1 MTAALDRPVAFAP
14 TFAPASASTHGAA
27 SVPAATAAPTI
38 AVDGLNLSFDGRT
51 QVLADVSLHVAEGEF
66 VSLVGPSGCGKTTL
80 LNLCAGLVAHTGAG
94 TISVAGGAPREGNPK
109 VAYMLARD
117 SLLPWRS
124 ALDNAAFG
132 MRVRGVP
139 KAERLDRARAMLA
152 EVGLGGYEQALPKAL
167 SHGMRQRTA
176 LARTFAMDSSLLL
189 MDEPFGALDAQTK
202 LQLEDLLLRLC
213 EQHRHTV
220 LFVTHDLAEAVA
232 VSDRVVV
239 MSSRPGR
246 IIADVPIDL
255 PRPRSIRELQK
266 SPHFHELYATLWSHL
281 ESGWTQHEG

>member
-1 MTAALDRPVAFAP
+1 MTTL
-14 TFAPASASTHGAA
+14 SAS
-27 SVPAATAAPTI
+27 PPDATAVSAI
-38 AVDGLNLSFDGRT
+38 AVDSLHLSFDGRT
-51 QVLADVSLHVAEGEF
+51 EVMADISLHVADGEF

-80 LNLCAGLVAHTGAG
+80 LNLCAGLVNHTGSG
-94 TISVAGGAPREGNPK
+94 SITVASGAPQEGSAK
-109 VAYMLARD
+109 VGYMLARD
-117 SLLPWRS
+117 SLLPWRT
-124 ALDNAAFG
+124 ALENAAFG

-139 KAERLDRARAMLA
+139 TPERNARAKAMLA
-152 EVGLGGYEQALPKAL
+152 EVGLAGYEQTLPKAL

-176 LARTFAMDSSLLL
+176 LARTFALDAPLLL

-213 EQHRHTV
+213 QRHRHTV

-246 IIADVPIDL
+246 IVADVPIDL

-266 SPHFHELYATLWSHL
+266 SPHFHELYATLWAHL
-281 ESGWTQHEG
+281 EAGWTRHEG

>member
-1 MTAALDRPVAFAP
+1 MTASPP
-14 TFAPASASTHGAA
+14 SAAA
-27 SVPAATAAPTI
+27 IS
-38 AVDGLNLSFDGRT
+38 VDGLSLSFDGAS
-51 QVLADVSLHVAEGEF
+51 QVLADISMQVAAGEF
-66 VSLVGPSGCGKTTL
+66 VSLVGPSGSGKTTL
-80 LNLCAGLVAHTGAG
+80 LNLCAGLVPHRGTGRLH
-94 TISVAGGAPREGNPK
+94 VAGAAPREGNP
-109 VAYMLARD
+109 AIGYMLARD

-132 MRVRGVP
+132 MLVRGVP
-139 KAERLDRARAMLA
+139 PAEARTRARTMLA
-152 EVGLGGYEQALPKAL
+152 EVGLADHEHALPKAL

-176 LARTFAMDSSLLL
+176 LARTFAMDTSLLL

-213 EQHRHTV
+213 QQHRHSV

-232 VSDRVVV
+232 VSDRVLV

-246 IIADVPIDL
+246 IVADVAIDL

-266 SPHFHELYATLWSHL
+266 SPHFHELYTRVWSHL
-281 ESGWTQHEG
+281 ESGWVRHEG

>member
-1 MTAALDRPVAFAP
+1 MG
-14 TFAPASASTHGAA
+14 SA
-27 SVPAATAAPTI
+27 I
-38 AVDGLNLSFDGRT
+38 AVDGLHLSFDGVT
-51 QVLADVSLHVAEGEF
+51 PVLTDVSLHVAEGEF

-80 LNLCAGLVAHTGAG
+80 MNLCAGLVPHTGLG
-94 TISVAGGAPREGNPK
+94 SITVAGNQPREGDAN
-109 VAYMLARD
+109 VGYMLARD
-117 SLLPWRS
+117 SLLPWRT
-124 ALDNAAFG
+124 ALENAAFG
-132 MRVRGVP
+132 VRARGVP
-139 KAERLDRARAMLA
+139 LEEANARAKAMLA
-152 EVGLGGYEQALPKAL
+152 EVGLADYEHSLPKAL

-176 LARTFAMDSSLLL
+176 LARTFAMDASLLL

-213 EQHRHTV
+213 QKHRHTV

-246 IIADVPIDL
+246 IVADVPIDL

-266 SPHFHELYATLWSHL
+266 SPRFHELYATLWSHL
-281 ESGWTQHEG
+281 EAGWVHHEG

>member
-1 MTAALDRPVAFAP
+1 MSQP
-14 TFAPASASTHGAA
+14 TGAA
-27 SVPAATAAPTI
+27 I
-38 AVDGLNLSFDGRT
+38 AVEGLHLSFDGKS
-51 QVLADVSLHVAEGEF
+51 QVLADITLHVAEGEF

-80 LNLCAGLVAHTGAG
+80 LNLCAGLVPHRGEG
-94 TISVAGGAPREGNPK
+94 SIRVAGGPPSEGNPQ

-117 SLLPWRS
+117 SLLPWRT
-124 ALDNAAFG
+124 ALENAAFG
-132 MRVRGVP
+132 LQVRGVG
-139 KAERLDRARAMLA
+139 ADDRRARARAMLA
-152 EVGLGGYEQALPKAL
+152 EVGLAGQEEALPKAL

-176 LARTFAMDSSLLL
+176 LARTFAMDATLLL

-213 EQHRHTV
+213 QQHRHTV

-255 PRPRSIRELQK
+255 PRPRSIRALQK
-266 SPHFHELYATLWSHL
+266 DPHFHELYTRLWSHL
-281 ESGWTQHEG
+281 ESGWVRHEG

>member
-1 MTAALDRPVAFAP
+1 VTSDSALQ
-14 TFAPASASTHGAA
+14 GAA
-27 SVPAATAAPTI
+27 AGCAV
-38 AVDGLNLSFDGRT
+38 AVDNLHLSFDGHRP
-51 QVLADVSLHVAEGEF
+51 VLADVSLRLAEGEF

-80 LNLCAGLVAHTGAG
+80 LNLCAGLVRHTGAG
-94 TISVAGGAPREGNPK
+94 TIEVLGGAPRTGHPGIG
-109 VAYMLARD
+109 YMLARD
-117 SLLPWRS
+117 SLLPWCS
-124 ALDNAAFG
+124 ALENAAFG
-132 MRVRGVP
+132 VRVRGVP
-139 KAERLDRARAMLA
+139 RAESLERAGRMLA
-152 EVGLGGYEQALPKAL
+152 EVGLAEHAQALPKAL

-176 LARTFAMDSSLLL
+176 LARTFALDASLLL

-213 EQHRHTV
+213 HQHRHTA

-255 PRPRSIRELQK
+255 PRPRSIRDLQK
-266 SPHFHELYATLWSHL
+266 SPRFHELYATLWSHL
-281 ESGWTQHEG
+281 ESGWVHHEG

>member
-1 MTAALDRPVAFAP
+1 MQADA
-14 TFAPASASTHGAA
+14 
-27 SVPAATAAPTI
+27 I
-38 AVDGLNLSFDGRT
+38 AVDRLGLSFDGRSN
-51 QVLADVSLHVAEGEF
+51 VLDDVSLNVADGEF

-80 LNLCAGLVAHTGAG
+80 LNLCAGLVRHNGAG
-94 TISVAGGAPREGNPK
+94 TITVAGSAPREGHPK

-132 MRVRGVP
+132 LQVRGVP
-139 KAERLDRARAMLA
+139 AAERRARAQSMLK
-152 EVGLGGYEQALPKAL
+152 EVGLGAYEHALPKAL

-176 LARTFAMDSSLLL
+176 LARTFAMDASLLL

-213 EQHRHTV
+213 EQHRHSV

-246 IIADVPIDL
+246 IVADVPIDL

-266 SPHFHELYATLWSHL
+266 DPHFHELYAKLWSHL
-281 ESGWTQHEG
+281 ESGWVRHEG

>member
-1 MTAALDRPVAFAP
+1 MRQTSSG
-14 TFAPASASTHGAA
+14 SA
-27 SVPAATAAPTI
+27 V
-38 AVDGLNLSFDGRT
+38 AVDGLGLSFDGVS
-51 QVLADVSLHVAEGEF
+51 QVLADVSLNLADGEF

-80 LNLCAGLVAHTGAG
+80 LNLCAGLVKHTGAG
-94 TISVAGGAPREGNPK
+94 TIRVAGAAPCEGNPQ
-109 VAYMLARD
+109 VGYMLARD
-117 SLLPWRS
+117 SLLPWRT

-132 MRVRGVP
+132 ARVRGLP
-139 KAERLDRARAMLA
+139 AAECHARAKAMLA
-152 EVGLGGYEQALPKAL
+152 EVGLAQYEQALPKAL

-176 LARTFAMDSSLLL
+176 LARTFAMDASLLL

-213 EQHRHTV
+213 QQHRHTV

-266 SPHFHELYATLWSHL
+266 SEHFHRLYATLWSHL
-281 ESGWTQHEG
+281 ESGWVHHEG